1 MIVPASELVRTIQF
15 GMNYFTIPM
24 HFFALNSKIYYI
36 KNETVTFYAES
47 KKKVW
52 ITITNGLPHYYL
64 LPNYGGF
71 ITSFDELQVCD

>member
-47 KKKVW
+47 KKKGMDYYHKW
-52 ITITNGLPHYYL
+52 ITTFL
-64 LPNYGGF
+64 F
-71 ITSFDELQVCD
+71 ITKLWRIHYII